1 MKRFRLKAQP
11 EEAPEPRKETRGRK
25 SSYEPKFA
33 RMAEA
38 HCKLGATDAEL
49 GELFRVST
57 VTIWH
62 WSNKHPEFN
71 AALRQG
77 KHAWDARVERSL
89 AQRAIGYAV
98 DTEEVKVDKD
108 GNIIRYNLRK
118 YFAPDTTACIFWL
131 KNRQPERWRDV
142 YDHRKMDDD
151 TKTADE
157 LRKEIV
163 KEALELGINLPAEV
177 LAKGVANLGN
187 GKDKT
192 KH

>member
-11 EEAPEPRKETRGRK
+11 EETPAPRKETRGRK

-49 GELFRVST
+49 GELFGVST

-131 KNRQPERWRDV
+131 KNRQKAKWRDV
-142 YDHRKMDDD
+142 RQNEV
-151 TKTADE
+151 TGADGGPIE
-157 LRKEIV
+157 MASFDASKLSPEEREGLR
-163 KEALELGINLPAEV
+163 ALLL
-177 LAKGVANLGN
+177 KGKG
-187 GKDKT
+187 
-192 KH
+192 